1 MEDISRCK
9 GLNAHIIIR
18 TTAGGLVNNPGGNVE
33 NPVEKVESGAY
44 SRIKRMKSF
53 TRGSI
58 NYREYINLP
67 VNGFSAQL
75 AKDALAPECEMEY
88 NDRVYDFLA

>member
-1 MEDISRCK
+1 MEDISRYK

-44 SRIKRMKSF
+44 SRTKRMKLF
-53 TRGSI
+53 TRDSI
-58 NYREYINLP
+58 NYMEYINLP
-67 VNGFSAQL
+67 TNGFFPWP
-75 AKDALAPECEMEY
+75 AKGLSCSGM
-88 NDRVYDFLA
+88 